1 MEYLNANKN
10 VFEKKLLIESRKV
23 FMKLQKEAIMKKW
36 MQTQGSS
43 FEELWESFSTLDE
56 PINTMAIDTPEEED
70 DDELDIF

>member
-10 VFEKKLLIESRKV
+10 VFEKKLLIESKKV

-36 MQTQGSS
+36 IKSGI
-43 FEELWESFSTLDE
+43 LDE
-56 PINTMAIDTPEEED
+56 LIIPSAIPSAIDTPEEND

>member
-36 MQTQGSS
+36 MQT
-43 FEELWESFSTLDE
+43 STYNGASILDE

>member
-1 MEYLNANKN
+1 MEYLNAKKN

-36 MQTQGSS
+36 LKSGIVY
-43 FEELWESFSTLDE
+43 ELTN
-56 PINTMAIDTPEEED
+56 PVAIDTPEEDD

>member
-1 MEYLNANKN
+1 MEYLNVKKN

-36 MQTQGSS
+36 LKSGI
-43 FEELWESFSTLDE
+43 LDE
-56 PINTMAIDTPEEED
+56 LTNPVAIDTPEEDD

>member
-1 MEYLNANKN
+1 MEYLNAKKN

-36 MQTQGSS
+36 LNYEKVVKKRYNEITN
-43 FEELWESFSTLDE
+43 
-56 PINTMAIDTPEEED
+56 PAAIDTPEEDD

>member
-10 VFEKKLLIESRKV
+10 VFEKKLLIESKKV

-36 MQTQGSS
+36 IKSGI
-43 FEELWESFSTLDE
+43 LDE
-56 PINTMAIDTPEEED
+56 LIRPSAIDTPEEND

>member
-1 MEYLNANKN
+1 MEYLNIKKN

-36 MQTQGSS
+36 IKSGI
-43 FEELWESFSTLDE
+43 LDE
-56 PINTMAIDTPEEED
+56 LINPVAIDVPEDD

>member
-1 MEYLNANKN
+1 MEYLNIKKD

-36 MQTQGSS
+36 IKSGI
-43 FEELWESFSTLDE
+43 LDE
-56 PINTMAIDTPEEED
+56 LINPVAIDLPEDD

>member
-1 MEYLNANKN
+1 MEYLNVNKN

-36 MQTQGSS
+36 LKSGI
-43 FEELWESFSTLDE
+43 LDE
-56 PINTMAIDTPEEED
+56 LTNPVAIDTPEEDD

>member
-10 VFEKKLLIESRKV
+10 VFEKKLLIESKKV

-36 MQTQGSS
+36 IKSGI
-43 FEELWESFSTLDE
+43 LDE
-56 PINTMAIDTPEEED
+56 LIIPSAIPSAISVIDTPEEND